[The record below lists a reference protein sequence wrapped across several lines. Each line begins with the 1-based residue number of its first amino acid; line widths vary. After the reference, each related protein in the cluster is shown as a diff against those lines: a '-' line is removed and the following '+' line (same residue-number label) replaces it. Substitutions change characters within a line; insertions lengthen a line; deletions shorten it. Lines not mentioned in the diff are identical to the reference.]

1 MVLSMTN
8 VKLLLNLVSIVCD
21 ENLIHKVLKNDDLN
35 LNRDSTDD
43 YSKITIRYLKEN
55 CTKTTN
61 GRMTKRFVRY

>member
-8 VKLLLNLVSIVCD
+8 VKLLLNLGSIVCD

-43 YSKITIRYLKEN
+43 YS
-55 CTKTTN
+55 
-61 GRMTKRFVRY
+61 